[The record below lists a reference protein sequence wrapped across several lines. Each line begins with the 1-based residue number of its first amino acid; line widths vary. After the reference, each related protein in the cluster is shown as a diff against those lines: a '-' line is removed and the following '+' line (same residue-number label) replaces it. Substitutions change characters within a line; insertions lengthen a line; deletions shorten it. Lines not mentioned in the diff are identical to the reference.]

1 MNIDKND
8 SIERV
13 DPKYLDIEAETIDVS
28 QEEILKR
35 IKSQRYKDF
44 DRIRDNNLKL
54 FDLASKCAEGA
65 LIAAQE
71 THDTSEYKTAADA
84 IEKAQRIND
93 KVLENHKK
101 LEEIENQIFLPQ
113 NNKTSTNNVTSNTV
127 NILAT
132 TAEILKSIE
141 DANK

>member
-1 MNIDKND
+1 MNIDSNN

-13 DPKYLDIEAETIDVS
+13 DPKYLDIEAETLELSKD
-28 QEEILKR
+28 EILKR

-44 DRIRDNNLKL
+44 DRIRDNNLRL
-54 FDLASKCAEGA
+54 FELASKCAEGA

-71 THDTSEYKTAADA
+71 THDTTEYKTAADA
-84 IEKAQRIND
+84 IEKAQKIND

-101 LEEIENQIFLPQ
+101 LEEIENQVFLPQ
-113 NNKTSTNNVTSNTV
+113 KNTPSNNVTSNTV

-141 DANK
+141 DSGQ